1 MTLAT
6 QNLVKLQV
14 YDVHHYTSTKYFI
27 NIFYSSF
34 YLVLNLVN
42 LFLYE
47 VLDFGKVPKIK
58 SYLLEDIGNSL
69 WFVLWQYLLEQF
81 GMM

>member
-14 YDVHHYTSTKYFI
+14 YDVHHYTSTKYFL
-27 NIFYSSF
+27 NFNSYF

-42 LFLYE
+42 LFVCE
-47 VLDFGKVPKIK
+47 VLDFFGKLLKIK
-58 SYLLEDIGNSL
+58 LYLLEDIGNSL
-69 WFVLWQYLLEQF
+69 WFVLWQIYWNNLA
-81 GMM
+81 